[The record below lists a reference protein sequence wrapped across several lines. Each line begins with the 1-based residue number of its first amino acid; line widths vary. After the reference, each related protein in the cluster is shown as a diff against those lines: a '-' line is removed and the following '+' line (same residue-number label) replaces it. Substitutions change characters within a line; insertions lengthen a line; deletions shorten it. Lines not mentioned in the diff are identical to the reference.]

1 MLERHPMV
9 QLGQYFSGSGLLRT
23 IVLAEHSI
31 IAVDRNDVLHVLWEG
46 SDSSSGGVQQIKH
59 SMSADSG
66 RTWSRWENIS
76 PLESS
81 GQSRPDGVVDASG
94 NLYAAWYGGVS
105 GQSGTR
111 IKYARW
117 HAGTVAWGSVQI
129 VAGIEGFNQK
139 HVSMTIDRS
148 NQLHLIWDGTDNAH
162 PNSLVKYSS
171 LNPNLT
177 AATWTTWTNVYPRS
191 QLNQSDP
198 TLSTGERGMVL
209 VALQEWS
216 GVDAA
221 SSKSAKYFIVKMRQ
235 DSNLTQLRANFSAN
249 NKMPDMPQ
257 NLSDRI
263 LLIAWLS

>member
-1 MLERHPMV
+1 
-9 QLGQYFSGSGLLRT
+9 
-23 IVLAEHSI
+23 
-31 IAVDRNDVLHVLWEG
+31 
-46 SDSSSGGVQQIKH
+46 
-59 SMSADSG
+59 MSTDNG

-81 GQSRPDGVVDASG
+81 GQSRPDGVVDTSG
-94 NLYAAWYGGVS
+94 NLYAAWYGGVL

-117 HAGTVAWGSVQI
+117 DAGTAAWGSVQI

-198 TLSTGERGMVL
+198 TLSTGERGMVF
-209 VALQEWS
+209 VAWQEWS
-216 GVDAA
+216 GIDAA
-221 SSKSAKYFIVKMRQ
+221 SSDNTRAFIMQISQ
-235 DSNLTQLRANFSAN
+235 DSTLTQLGTSFSAN
-249 NKMPDMPQ
+249 NKWPVMPQ
-257 NLSDRI
+257 DSSDGI
-263 LLIAWLS
+263 LRIAWLSGAGSPYTICYSQTSTKNR

>member
-1 MLERHPMV
+1 MVKLGHYSSGFGFLGPMFLQEPSHHAVGKEGVAEVPLEGIS
-9 QLGQYFSGSGLLRT
+9 L
-23 IVLAEHSI
+23 
-31 IAVDRNDVLHVLWEG
+31 
-46 SDSSSGGVQQIKH
+46 SSGGVQQIKH
-59 SMSADSG
+59 SMSTDNG

-81 GQSRPDGVVDASG
+81 GQSRPDGVVDTSG
-94 NLYAAWYGGVS
+94 NLYAAWYGGVL

-117 HAGTVAWGSVQI
+117 DAGTAAWGSVQI

-148 NQLHLIWDGTDNAH
+148 NQLHLVWDGTDNAH

-198 TLSTGERGMVL
+198 TLSTGERGMVF
-209 VALQEWS
+209 VAWQEWA